1 MLFSALFPQRTSAKQ
16 GVLGGRPSSGGFF
29 EILNTPKIAQIYP
42 MAPDEYLILVT
53 DFSAKASGWQL
64 HGTAPRSRK
73 WSEVWGWLVVMG

>member
-1 MLFSALFPQRTSAKQ
+1 MEVVVFGLVFPQRTSAKQ

-53 DFSAKASGWQL
+53 DFSGQ
-64 HGTAPRSRK
+64 G
-73 WSEVWGWLVVMG
+73 